1 MKKRMII
8 MLVLSGVVLGGVFG
22 MKWFGNKMVNDYLDA
37 MPTPPVTIA
46 SGEAQA
52 MTWKQYLQAVGD
64 VVAVHG
70 ADITTEVDG
79 IVTALHFESGDEVER
94 GAPLVDLNAA
104 VEQGELKR
112 LEAQAKL
119 AELNRER
126 QKKLFD
132 NGTLSRSQYDA
143 ILAETR
149 AANAA
154 VEAQR
159 GRLAMKHI
167 RAPFA
172 GRLGIRRVTEGQ
184 YVGVGTVIATLQS
197 LTPVNVDF
205 HLPERY
211 LGAVEKGLQVEIS
224 VTARP
229 GETFRGEILAVEPA
243 VDRDTRNF
251 HVRARLPNTDL
262 VLRPGQ
268 SAKVRLTLPEQKQVT
283 VVPRTAIHYTAY
295 GSSVYII
302 RERESDE
309 QNAGDESDQPAL
321 EVLQRFVE
329 TGDARGDYIEITS
342 GLEAGEE
349 IAVSGLLKL
358 RSRQPVEINNEV
370 KPQPSLNPRPT
381 AG

>member
-1 MKKRMII
+1 MNRRMMI
-8 MLVLSGVVLGGVFG
+8 MLLLSGAVLGGVFG
-22 MKWFGNKMVNDYLDA
+22 MKWFGNKMMNDYLDA

-46 SGEAQA
+46 SGKAQA
-52 MTWKQYLQAVGD
+52 MVWEQYLQAVGD

-79 IVTALHFESGDEVER
+79 VVTALHFESGDEVER
-94 GAPLVDLNAA
+94 GAALVDLNAT
-104 VEQGELKR
+104 VEQAELAR

-126 QKKLFD
+126 QQKLLD

-143 ILAETR
+143 ALAETR
-149 AANAA
+149 AATAA
-154 VEAQR
+154 AEAQR
-159 GRLAMKHI
+159 GRLAMKRI

-184 YVGVGTVIATLQS
+184 YLGVGTVIATLQS

-205 HLPERY
+205 YLPERY
-211 LGAVEKGLQVEIS
+211 LGAVEPGLQVTIG
-224 VTARP
+224 VDARP
-229 GETFRGEILAVEPA
+229 DETFQGEVLAIEPA
-243 VDRDTRNF
+243 VNRDTRNF

-268 SAKVRLTLPEQKQVT
+268 SAKVRVTLPEKRQVI

-302 RERESDE
+302 RERQNDE
-309 QNAGDESDQPAL
+309 EKGQNAPDQSGL

-329 TGDARGDYIEITS
+329 TGDARGDYIAITS
-342 GLEAGEE
+342 GLEEGEE

-358 RSRQPVEINNEV
+358 RSRQPVKINNDV
-370 KPQPSLNPRPT
+370 KPQPSLNPQPT

>member
-22 MKWFGNKMVNDYLDA
+22 MKWFGNKMMNDYLDA

-46 SGEAQA
+46 SGKAQS
-52 MTWKQYLQAVGD
+52 MVWEQYLQAVGD

-126 QKKLFD
+126 QQKLLD

-154 VEAQR
+154 VDAQR

-224 VTARP
+224 VTARSD
-229 GETFRGEILAVEPA
+229 ETFRGEVLAVEPA

-262 VLRPGQ
+262 ILRPGQ

-302 RERESDE
+302 RERENDE